1 MTHDTQ
7 DRAPIVERLL
17 FGWRAAVVALVG
29 LVTVLLAYQAT
40 RLGPDASFEKM
51 IPAHHPFIANYFDHK
66 HDLRAL
72 GNVVR
77 IIVENTE
84 GDIYSADFLE
94 KLKQINDEAFFV
106 KGVDRANMQSLWTP
120 AVRWMEVTEDGFAG
134 GPVISDAYDGS
145 PGAVEAVRRNVARS
159 GQIGRL
165 VANDHQSAVIY
176 APILDVDP
184 ETGEKLSYA
193 ELSDA
198 LETKIRTPF
207 QTGAIR
213 IHITGFAKVVG
224 DLIEG
229 LEKVVYF
236 FAFAF
241 VITLAILFAFFG
253 RCLRGSIAVVMCS
266 TIAVVWQ
273 LGLLNA
279 LGYGLDPYSMLVPF
293 LVFAIG
299 VSHGVQVVNAVKNEL
314 ARGANRLHAARRA
327 FRALYVPGLIALVSD
342 GIGFATLLII
352 DIQVIREL
360 AIGASL
366 GVAVVIVTNLMLL
379 PILLSYFGV
388 SDRSLKRWR
397 GAGEAKPFALWSVL
411 ATFARRR
418 PAMATAAI
426 AALLF
431 AGGLWQGRDL
441 QIGDLDRGAP
451 ELRADSR
458 YNRDNQFLIDHY
470 ASSTDILVVMAKTA
484 PQRCSATD
492 AVYRVDQLQWRLENM
507 PEVQSVASLANVAR
521 MIISARNEGSLKF
534 FSLTSNQQVMDS
546 ASVAAPPGVING
558 ECSLIPI
565 LVYLQDHKA
574 GTLQRVVD
582 TVEAFAAE
590 HDTAEVRF
598 LLAAGNAGIEA
609 ATNSVIATAQ
619 YEMLAWVYLVV
630 GLLVLATFRS
640 WVALFSIVLPLA
652 LTSALCQALMTFLGI
667 GVKVATL
674 PVIALGVGIGVDYG
688 IYIYSRLEGFLKE
701 GLPLIDAYLQTL
713 RSTGK
718 AVILTGATLAIG
730 VGTWAWSPIKFQA
743 DMGILLTFMFLWNM
757 LGAVVL
763 LPAIACLFRRREER
777 LGLRAPA
784 LEEGC

>member
-229 LEKVVYF
+229 LE
-236 FAFAF
+236 
-241 VITLAILFAFFG
+241 
-253 RCLRGSIAVVMCS
+253 R
-266 TIAVVWQ
+266 
-273 LGLLNA
+273 
-279 LGYGLDPYSMLVPF
+279 
-293 LVFAIG
+293 
-299 VSHGVQVVNAVKNEL
+299 
-314 ARGANRLHAARRA
+314 
-327 FRALYVPGLIALVSD
+327 
-342 GIGFATLLII
+342 
-352 DIQVIREL
+352 
-360 AIGASL
+360 
-366 GVAVVIVTNLMLL
+366 
-379 PILLSYFGV
+379 
-388 SDRSLKRWR
+388 
-397 GAGEAKPFALWSVL
+397 
-411 ATFARRR
+411 
-418 PAMATAAI
+418 
-426 AALLF
+426 
-431 AGGLWQGRDL
+431 
-441 QIGDLDRGAP
+441 
-451 ELRADSR
+451 
-458 YNRDNQFLIDHY
+458 
-470 ASSTDILVVMAKTA
+470 SST
-484 PQRCSATD
+484 S
-492 AVYRVDQLQWRLENM
+492 
-507 PEVQSVASLANVAR
+507 
-521 MIISARNEGSLKF
+521 
-534 FSLTSNQQVMDS
+534 
-546 ASVAAPPGVING
+546 
-558 ECSLIPI
+558 
-565 LVYLQDHKA
+565 
-574 GTLQRVVD
+574 
-582 TVEAFAAE
+582 
-590 HDTAEVRF
+590 
-598 LLAAGNAGIEA
+598 
-609 ATNSVIATAQ
+609 
-619 YEMLAWVYLVV
+619 
-630 GLLVLATFRS
+630 
-640 WVALFSIVLPLA
+640 
-652 LTSALCQALMTFLGI
+652 
-667 GVKVATL
+667 
-674 PVIALGVGIGVDYG
+674 
-688 IYIYSRLEGFLKE
+688 
-701 GLPLIDAYLQTL
+701 
-713 RSTGK
+713 
-718 AVILTGATLAIG
+718 
-730 VGTWAWSPIKFQA
+730 SPS
-743 DMGILLTFMFLWNM
+743 
-757 LGAVVL
+757 
-763 LPAIACLFRRREER
+763 PS
-777 LGLRAPA
+777 
-784 LEEGC
+784 